1 MDEQPNGLTCP
12 QCGSTQFFAASFQRY
27 CGWRTSSAPGGELS
41 SQGNA
46 IVALV
51 CLCGYPVETTGMGC
65 LPPEER
71 KTFQR
76 SLERARR
83 YREAVEPESVEDS
96 LRAAFAQRSEV
107 ETTIQQVA
115 QLHRI
120 IEGIIKDSDPTA
132 LTGSG

>member
-71 KTFQR
+71 KTLGGSR
-76 SLERARR
+76 TGKRR
-83 YREAVEPESVEDS
+83 GQPPRRFRP
-96 LRAAFAQRSEV
+96 AQ
-107 ETTIQQVA
+107 
-115 QLHRI
+115 
-120 IEGIIKDSDPTA
+120 
-132 LTGSG
+132 